1 VKLDMARSIR
11 TNVLISYV
19 LLALLFISV
28 IGILS
33 IGFTDLI
40 GTTTYDQSTDALQ
53 TQIQTNLHS
62 QSDQIASIIRQKFEN
77 AESMVLMMA
86 NELEHILNGS
96 RYSDREAYYDW
107 FFEYDRSPGLVPLDT
122 YYETSY
128 QVWLSWSYASY
139 YFPGSNH
146 TNYWQR
152 SAAFNETIEKVA
164 AMDYIFQTIHAN
176 APDFRWLYIAFA
188 DSNLFINYPGSVVG
202 GTLTERMADPY
213 YPTTQP
219 WYQEV
224 IAGQGEIVFTEPYF
238 DEIDGVPLITIGRA
252 VYYPNGSLMGSICG
266 DISIQDVVNKILDF
280 KILDTGY
287 ASLITSTSLVVAHP
301 EYIPSDP
308 SQPLPLIS
316 EVEIN
321 TDGTSALTSGQL
333 TQITSGT
340 TGLLTYLRNSQNRYL
355 AYTPVEKGDYICVI
369 IVPEAEA
376 VAGVAPLQLR
386 MISATTTTTIQVFI
400 LMTITLIASIAIGSL
415 IAFYIVKP
423 ISHLTD
429 LTVNLSTDKA
439 RKDILAGVDLDP
451 ALLSKK
457 DEIGQLTRA
466 FASMVESVREEESE
480 RVKGANRCS
489 KCSSPVSPKWRSCI
503 YCGAPLD
510 GAEWDISDREKAQH
524 FIAKSQ
530 WNEAARVG
538 AGAVDPLLQALQEG
552 DVESRRG
559 ATEALGQVGKAGV
572 EPLIVA
578 LKDEDSYIRWRAAVS
593 LGRIGDPRAANA
605 LIRAL
610 KDEDGLVRSGAAWAL
625 GELGPSKGIN
635 PLQQALKKE
644 EDQAVQES
652 LKEAIGK
659 LKKKQKSSKRT
670 R

>member
-1 VKLDMARSIR
+1 MARSIR

-40 GTTTYDQSTDALQ
+40 GNTTYDQSTTALQ
-53 TQIQTNLHS
+53 TQIQTNLQS
-62 QSDQIASIIRQKFEN
+62 QSGQIASIIHQKFEN

-86 NELEHILNGS
+86 NELEHILNDS
-96 RYSDREAYYDW
+96 RYREREVYYDW
-107 FFEYDRSPGLVPLDT
+107 FFEYDRSPGLVPTDT
-122 YYETSY
+122 YYDTSY

-146 TNYWQR
+146 TNYWER
-152 SAAFNETIEKVA
+152 SAKFNDTIESVA
-164 AMDYIFQTIHAN
+164 AMDYIFQTIHEN

-202 GTLTERMADPY
+202 GTLAERMADPY

-224 IAGQGEIVFTEPYF
+224 VAGQGDIVFTEPYF

-266 DISIQDVVNKILDF
+266 DISIQDIVDKILDF
-280 KILDTGY
+280 QILDTGY

-321 TDGTSALTSGQL
+321 TDDSSALTGGQI
-333 TQITSGT
+333 TQITSGNSD
-340 TGLLTYLRNSQNRYL
+340 LLSYTRDGESRYL
-355 AYTPVEKGDYICVI
+355 AYTPVEKGDYICLV

-376 VAGVAPLQLR
+376 IASVAPLAGR
-386 MISATTTTTIQVFI
+386 MTVAISTTTLQVI
-400 LMTITLIASIAIGSL
+400 VLMVITLVASIIIGTV

-429 LTVNLSTDKA
+429 LAVSLSTDKA

-451 ALLSKK
+451 ELLSKK

-466 FASMVESVREEESE
+466 FASMVDSVRVEETE
-480 RVKGANRCS
+480 RIKGADRCP
-489 KCSSPVSPKWRSCI
+489 KCASPVSPKWRSCI
-503 YCGAPLD
+503 YCGAALD
-510 GAEWDISDREKAQH
+510 GAEWGVSDTEKAQH
-524 FIAKSQ
+524 FIAKGQ
-530 WNEAARVG
+530 WSEAARVG
-538 AGAVDPLLQALQEG
+538 SDAVDPLLQALQEG
-552 DVESRRG
+552 DIEARRG
-559 ATEALGQVGKAGV
+559 AVDALGQVGKAGV
-572 EPLIVA
+572 ESLIVA
-578 LKDEDSYIRWRAAVS
+578 LKDDDSYIVWRAAVS
-593 LGRIGDPRAANA
+593 LGRIGDPRANNA
-605 LIRAL
+605 LIRTL
-610 KDEDGLVRSGAAWAL
+610 KDSDGLVRGGAAWAL
-625 GELGPSKGIN
+625 GEIGSTKGLK
-635 PLQQALKKE
+635 PMKQALKKE
-644 EDQAVQES
+644 KDPTV
-652 LKEAIGK
+652 KEALQEAIVK
-659 LKKKQKSSKRT
+659 LERKKKRKQKS
-670 R
+670 